1 MYERYCSKF
10 LVRISTLIPTH
21 THGLETL
28 LIGEA
33 YSSLSNSFSRILL
46 RNQPIPLP
54 SPTSLSL
61 THTQTHA
68 TITIPREVH
77 KFQACLHPVN
87 SSSTVC
93 DCSSILSSVLHPPP
107 LSRFSPGAAQT
118 LSPLLYPS
126 HAAVVCFLSWIWCTP
141 QCGHAFPR
149 VSPAPLWTGSY
160 ARLIWWAR
168 AVVWGSGRFPFFLFT
183 HQNATQ
189 HWACPWPRE
198 NQPSHGHTL
207 LMTQHW
213 CFDFCYCC

>member
-1 MYERYCSKF
+1 MYERHCSKF

-33 YSSLSNSFSRILL
+33 YCSLSNSFSRILL

-77 KFQACLHPVN
+77 KFQACLHPVT

-93 DCSSILSSVLHPPP
+93 EIGRRLNPQENTVDLTSFFVIGFFRAFANLLLSVNV
-107 LSRFSPGAAQT
+107 QKT
-118 LSPLLYPS
+118 
-126 HAAVVCFLSWIWCTP
+126 
-141 QCGHAFPR
+141 
-149 VSPAPLWTGSY
+149 
-160 ARLIWWAR
+160 
-168 AVVWGSGRFPFFLFT
+168 
-183 HQNATQ
+183 
-189 HWACPWPRE
+189 
-198 NQPSHGHTL
+198 
-207 LMTQHW
+207 
-213 CFDFCYCC
+213 